1 MPSLSGVPR
10 LQVPARAQLRRRAPI
25 FLARCAR
32 GRSWPPRGGAWT
44 ANYAITTKF
53 RRCCSKF
60 LPRFA
65 RGGLH
70 RGRADEAVA
79 SWTRAASCSACGIDF
94 EAHIVVDLRP
104 THGRARARRARAA
117 ARGNDVSPRATDV
130 DHVIG
135 GPEDAFDDM
144 GAPMRINSSPLVCEG
159 LCSGPRGCGARGD
172 DVTRRAADHRRPGG
186 WPRRRPEPHQRRRRQ
201 AHDEFVAVVG
211 RGVHVG
217 ARQPTTTTGTRRRR
231 ARQGR
236 GAAPGVAVGR
246 GRYAT
251 AFRRAGSPGKAPAG
265 QPIPTRKRCA

>member
-79 SWTRAASCSACGIDF
+79 SWTRAASCSACEIDF

-104 THGRARARRARAA
+104 THGRARARRARARRRARQRCLA
-117 ARGNDVSPRATDV
+117 ARHGR
-130 DHVIG
+130 
-135 GPEDAFDDM
+135 
-144 GAPMRINSSPLVCEG
+144 
-159 LCSGPRGCGARGD
+159 GPR
-172 DVTRRAADHRRPGG
+172 HRRPGG
-186 WPRRRPEPHQRRRRQ
+186 RLRRHGRVDADQFLAARLRGLVLGAAGLRRARRRR
-201 AHDEFVAVVG
+201 HETR
-211 RGVHVG
+211 RGSS
-217 ARQPTTTTGTRRRR
+217 ATWRLASATSRAASTAAATGTRRIRR
-231 ARQGR
+231 CRRPRRPCRREAAHDDDRKTPPSRTARPR
-236 GAAPGVAVGR
+236 
-246 GRYAT
+246 
-251 AFRRAGSPGKAPAG
+251 GSPGSCRGARKVCDG
-265 QPIPTRKRCA
+265 ISTR